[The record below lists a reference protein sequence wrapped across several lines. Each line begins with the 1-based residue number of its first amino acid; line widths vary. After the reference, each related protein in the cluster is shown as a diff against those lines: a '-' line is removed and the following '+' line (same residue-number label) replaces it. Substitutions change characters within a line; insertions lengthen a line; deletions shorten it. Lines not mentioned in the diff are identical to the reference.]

1 VELLYLIA
9 VFYGLFLLVLPVWLI
24 ALSFRAGRLRRELSE
39 AREEHKREQLRL
51 QRAVGELQTKLAS
64 LQSQPAQPAPEK
76 PAAEPPAPATPTPV
90 PVTPPPPAPTPSIVP
105 RGPTPVAIPPA
116 PVVPQKPP
124 TPPAH
129 LETKP
134 PEPKP
139 VTPAHVPAPP
149 PPPAVV
155 PSAPPAPA
163 KVAPPTAPTNVPAT
177 PATPP
182 RPAAAPIAAHASAP
196 SFSSPLRTAAPHPTL
211 RDRMKRASSL
221 EETLGAN
228 WLAKIGVVML
238 VIGVAYFGIQELR
251 TMGPGGIAFV
261 SYLVSF
267 VLLIGGIFVE
277 KNQSYQLLGKLGI
290 GGGWAV
296 LFWTTY
302 AIHNV
307 RAMHVLDSLALD
319 CILMLAVAIGMGVH
333 TLRYKSQL
341 VTGLAFLLGYTTVAL
356 SFSEV
361 QPYARIGVN
370 GQNTAYG
377 LAAGVVLS
385 IGLVSIVLKMGWFEL
400 EVFGLLS
407 SYLNHL
413 YWLYRILGPGG
424 ARGRDFPEYHTSL
437 AMLFFYWLIFRI
449 SYVTRTIKND
459 SEERVS
465 AVSAVLNSVLL
476 IGLLRFQSVHPEL
489 AYLALFAIG
498 TFELAFALLPA
509 TRQRRRAFVLLSIM
523 GSAFI
528 LGAVPAH
535 YVGQANYVA
544 FLWVLGGE
552 IFLAAGI
559 IFEEVVF
566 RRVGLFTGLLVG
578 FELLAFNLR
587 PLVHLRAHSEAL
599 DLQSGVLFALCGFV
613 FYLNA
618 LFVRSHGERFF
629 ESSLDRATLIIHSYL
644 GAFAAAVAAWAL
656 FSNDWT
662 GVAFAVAMLALAAL
676 DRRLQSVHLQIQCG
690 LLGLLTLYRALVFNV
705 HLEAP
710 SRIHITSRLITLSLL
725 GALFYATAKLSA
737 LRDEQGQRIL
747 RALFSFAGATMFG
760 FLIWTE
766 SPEPWIA
773 PLFLLAGMVLALI
786 ARRLDLFHLAAQ
798 EHCFAI
804 AALLQTLDFNYQL
817 NRHFGPFSLRLITVS
832 LVAAGLYAVSRR
844 STIAGASYALGS
856 AYLHTTAATFLLA
869 YLMWYETT
877 TWLAVFWALFAL
889 VLTAID
895 RRFQLDDF
903 RWQAHG
909 LAAITL
915 LRCVGFSI
923 YTNELWHGL
932 SVRLLTLALVAVI
945 FYSMSLLIRLPE
957 EWRARDFHH
966 IYSWAASFLVSL
978 LLWYELDP
986 VSRALGWAIFGLVLF
1001 EYGFLRKIAQYRYQ
1015 AYVAFAAS
1023 FVRIFFANLTAG
1035 RPGDFLSERLYTV
1048 LPLILIFFFVYAQ
1061 LSEKDDG
1068 TIREKRF
1075 RSDVFVAYLGTAT
1088 LAALCYF
1095 QFDPDWVVV
1104 AYAAIVFAL
1113 FALAWFLRREV
1124 FLHQGIL
1131 LTLLTF
1137 ARGSAHNLFGGS
1149 HFRDRDWSGR
1159 YVILSTAIII
1169 LLATLYFAFQL
1180 RESYRTHP
1188 STNRRDNIFSRLVA
1202 RPEQLQFFV
1211 PIIMLTVMLA
1221 LKAEAGW
1228 ITVSWGIEGALII
1241 LFALTIGEY
1250 SFRLGGLALL
1260 LLCVAKV
1267 GAIDFWRLSN
1277 FNKYLTLMVVG
1288 VSLIGVS
1295 ALYIYFGDRIKQ
1307 YL

>member
-1 VELLYLIA
+1 VALLYLIA

-24 ALSFRAGRLRRELSE
+24 VLSARAAKLRRELSE
-39 AREEHKREQLRL
+39 TREEHKREQLKL
-51 QRAVGELQTKLAS
+51 QRVVGELQTKLAS
-64 LQSQPAQPAPEK
+64 LQSAPPATEK
-76 PAAEPPAPATPTPV
+76 PAAETPAPSAAAPVQVSTPPATPTPSV
-90 PVTPPPPAPTPSIVP
+90 VP
-105 RGPTPVAIPPA
+105 RAFTPVSIPPA
-116 PVVPQKPP
+116 PVVPPKPP
-124 TPPAH
+124 SPPAAVH
-129 LETKP
+129 FETKL

-139 VTPAHVPAPP
+139 TSPATAAVQPAPP
-149 PPPAVV
+149 PALPP
-155 PSAPPAPA
+155 
-163 KVAPPTAPTNVPAT
+163 KVAPPSAAPQLPTT

-182 RPAAAPIAAHASAP
+182 RPAAPPLAARISTP
-196 SFSSPLRTAAPHPTL
+196 SFSSPLRAAAPQATL
-211 RDRMKRASSL
+211 RERMQRASSL

-251 TMGPGGIAFV
+251 TMGPAGIAFV

-277 KNQSYQLLGKLGI
+277 RNQSYQLLGKLGI

-341 VTGLAFLLGYTTVAL
+341 VTGMAFLLGYTTVAL

-361 QPYARIGVN
+361 QSYARLGAN
-370 GQNTAYG
+370 GENTAYG

-385 IGLVSIVLKMGWFEL
+385 IGLVFIVLKMGWFEL
-400 EVFGLLS
+400 EVFGVLS

-424 ARGRDFPEYHTSL
+424 AHGRNFPEYHTSL

-449 SYVTRTIKND
+449 SYVTRTVKND
-459 SEERVS
+459 FEERVS
-465 AVSAVLNSVLL
+465 TVSAVLNSLL
-476 IGLLRFQSVHPEL
+476 LLGLLRFQSIHPEL

-498 TFELAFALLPA
+498 FFELAFALLPA
-509 TRQRRRAFVLLSIM
+509 TRRRRRAFVLLSII
-523 GSAFI
+523 GSALI
-528 LGAVPAH
+528 LAAVPSH
-535 YVGQANYVA
+535 YTGNPVAILWLVGAEV
-544 FLWVLGGE
+544 
-552 IFLAAGI
+552 FLAAGI

-566 RRVGLFTGLLVG
+566 RRLGLLTGLLVG
-578 FELLAFNLR
+578 IDLFGFNFH
-587 PLVHLRAHSEAL
+587 PLIVLRARSEAP
-599 DLQSGVLFALCGFV
+599 DVTTGVLFALCAV
-613 FYLNA
+613 VLYLNA
-618 LFVRSHGERFF
+618 LYVASRWEKLLGGR
-629 ESSLDRATLIIHSYL
+629 LDRNLLILHSYI
-644 GAFAAAVAAWAL
+644 AAATGATAAWAL

-676 DRRLQSVHLQIQCG
+676 NRRLQSLHLQIQCG
-690 LLGLLTLYRALVFNV
+690 LLGLLTVYRALVFNV

-710 SRIHITSRLITLSLL
+710 AHIHITSRLITLPLL

-747 RALFSFAGATMFG
+747 RAVFSFAGAGMFG

-766 SPEPWIA
+766 SPELWVA
-773 PLFLLAGMVLALI
+773 PLFLLAGLLLALA

-804 AALLQTLDFNYQL
+804 AALLQTLDFNFQIGG
-817 NRHFGPFSLRLITVS
+817 HFGPLSLRLITVS
-832 LVAAGLYAVSRR
+832 LVAAGLYAISRH
-844 STIAGASYALGS
+844 STIAEASYALGA

-895 RRFQLDDF
+895 RRFELDDL

-923 YTNELWHGL
+923 YTNQVWHGL
-932 SVRLLTLALVAVI
+932 SVRLLTLAFVAVI

-966 IYSWAASFLVSL
+966 LYSWAASFLVSL

-986 VSRALGWAIFGLVLF
+986 VTRALGWAIFGLVLF

-1035 RPGDFLSERLYTV
+1035 APGQFFSERMYTV
-1048 LPLILIFFFVYAQ
+1048 LPLVLIFFFVYAQ
-1061 LSEKDDG
+1061 LSEKVDG

-1075 RSDVFVAYLGTAT
+1075 RSDVFVAYLGTA
-1088 LAALCYF
+1088 ALVALSYF

-1104 AYAAIVFAL
+1104 AYASIVFVL
-1113 FALAWFLRREV
+1113 FLLAWSLQREV

-1131 LTLLTF
+1131 LTLLTL
-1137 ARGSAHNLFGGS
+1137 ARGSTHNLLGAS

-1159 YVILSTAIII
+1159 YVIVSSAIVI
-1169 LLATLYFAFQL
+1169 LLATLYFAFRL
-1180 RESYRTHP
+1180 RESYRARP
-1188 STNRRDNIFSRLVA
+1188 AANSGASGNVFSRLVA

-1211 PIIMLTVMLA
+1211 PIILLTVMLA
-1221 LKAEAGW
+1221 IKAEAGW
-1228 ITVSWGIEGALII
+1228 ITVSWGIEGLMII
-1241 LFALTIGEY
+1241 LFALAVQER
-1250 SFRLGGLALL
+1250 SFRLTGLALL

-1267 GAIDFWRLSN
+1267 VTLDAWRLDQTSRYIT
-1277 FNKYLTLMVVG
+1277 FIIVG
-1288 VSLIGVS
+1288 VALIAVS
-1295 ALYIYFGDRIKQ
+1295 SLYIRFRESIRQ

>member
-1 VELLYLIA
+1 
-9 VFYGLFLLVLPVWLI
+9 
-24 ALSFRAGRLRRELSE
+24 
-39 AREEHKREQLRL
+39 
-51 QRAVGELQTKLAS
+51 
-64 LQSQPAQPAPEK
+64 
-76 PAAEPPAPATPTPV
+76 
-90 PVTPPPPAPTPSIVP
+90 
-105 RGPTPVAIPPA
+105 
-116 PVVPQKPP
+116 
-124 TPPAH
+124 
-129 LETKP
+129 
-134 PEPKP
+134 
-139 VTPAHVPAPP
+139 
-149 PPPAVV
+149 
-155 PSAPPAPA
+155 
-163 KVAPPTAPTNVPAT
+163 
-177 PATPP
+177 
-182 RPAAAPIAAHASAP
+182 
-196 SFSSPLRTAAPHPTL
+196 
-211 RDRMKRASSL
+211 MKRASSL

-261 SYLVSF
+261 SYSVSL

-361 QPYARIGVN
+361 QPYARVGIN

-465 AVSAVLNSVLL
+465 TVSAVLNSLL
-476 IGLLRFQSVHPEL
+476 LLGLLRFQSVHPEL

-498 TFELAFALLPA
+498 AFELAFALLPA
-509 TRQRRRAFVLLSIM
+509 TRRRRRAFVLLSVM
-523 GSAFI
+523 GSALI
-528 LGAVPAH
+528 LAAVPSH
-535 YVGQANYVA
+535 YTGNPVAILWLVGAEV
-544 FLWVLGGE
+544 
-552 IFLAAGI
+552 FLAAGI

-566 RRVGLFTGLLVG
+566 RRLGLLTGLLVG
-578 FELLAFNLR
+578 IDLFGFNFR
-587 PLVHLRAHSEAL
+587 PLIVLRARSEAP
-599 DLQSGVLFALCGFV
+599 DIVTGVLFGLCAV
-613 FYLNA
+613 VLYLNA
-618 LFVRSHGERFF
+618 LYIASRWEKLLGGR
-629 ESSLDRATLIIHSYL
+629 LDRNLLILHSYI
-644 GAFAAAVAAWAL
+644 AAATGATAAWAL

-676 DRRLQSVHLQIQCG
+676 NRRLQSLHLQIQCG

-705 HLEAP
+705 HFEAP
-710 SRIHITSRLITLSLL
+710 SHLHITSRLITLPLL

-747 RALFSFAGATMFG
+747 RALFSFAGATMLG

-773 PLFLLAGMVLALI
+773 PLFLLAGIALALI
-786 ARRLDLFHLAAQ
+786 ARRVDVFHLAAQ
-798 EHCFAI
+798 EHCFAV

-817 NRHFGPFSLRLITVS
+817 NGHFGPLSLRLITVS
-832 LVAAGLYAVSRR
+832 LVAAGLYAISRR

-869 YLMWYETT
+869 YLMWHETT

-895 RRFQLDDF
+895 RRFQLDDL

-1068 TIREKRF
+1068 AVREKRF
-1075 RSDVFVAYLGTAT
+1075 RSDVFVVYLGTAT

-1095 QFDPDWVVV
+1095 QFDPDWIVV

-1137 ARGSAHNLFGGS
+1137 ARGSAHNLLGAS

-1159 YVILSTAIII
+1159 YVILSTAILI

-1180 RESYRTHP
+1180 RESYRMRP
-1188 STNRRDNIFSRLVA
+1188 PANRRDNIFSRLVA

-1211 PIIMLTVMLA
+1211 PIILLTVMLA

-1241 LFALTIGEY
+1241 LFAFSVKEP
-1250 SFRLGGLALL
+1250 SFRWAGLGLL
-1260 LLCVAKV
+1260 LLCVGRV
-1267 GAIDFWRLSN
+1267 TTIDYWRFDN
-1277 FNKYLTLMVVG
+1277 ARRAMTLIILALALIA
-1288 VSLIGVS
+1288 VSFLYVKFRE
-1295 ALYIYFGDRIKQ
+1295 ALRQ
-1307 YL
+1307 

>member
-1 VELLYLIA
+1 
-9 VFYGLFLLVLPVWLI
+9 
-24 ALSFRAGRLRRELSE
+24 
-39 AREEHKREQLRL
+39 
-51 QRAVGELQTKLAS
+51 
-64 LQSQPAQPAPEK
+64 
-76 PAAEPPAPATPTPV
+76 
-90 PVTPPPPAPTPSIVP
+90 
-105 RGPTPVAIPPA
+105 
-116 PVVPQKPP
+116 
-124 TPPAH
+124 
-129 LETKP
+129 
-134 PEPKP
+134 
-139 VTPAHVPAPP
+139 
-149 PPPAVV
+149 
-155 PSAPPAPA
+155 
-163 KVAPPTAPTNVPAT
+163 
-177 PATPP
+177 
-182 RPAAAPIAAHASAP
+182 
-196 SFSSPLRTAAPHPTL
+196 
-211 RDRMKRASSL
+211 MKRASSL

-361 QPYARIGVN
+361 QPYARIGIN

-413 YWLYRILGPGG
+413 YWLYRILGPSG
-424 ARGRDFPEYHTSL
+424 ARGRNFPEYHTSL

-449 SYVTRTIKND
+449 SYVARTIKND
-459 SEERVS
+459 SEERIS
-465 AVSAVLNSVLL
+465 TVSAVLNSLL
-476 IGLLRFQSVHPEL
+476 LLGLLRFQSVHPEL

-498 TFELAFALLPA
+498 AFELAFALLPA
-509 TRQRRRAFVLLSIM
+509 TRRRRRAFVLLSVM
-523 GSAFI
+523 GSALI
-528 LGAVPAH
+528 LAAVPSH
-535 YVGQANYVA
+535 YTGNPVAILWLVGAEV
-544 FLWVLGGE
+544 
-552 IFLAAGI
+552 FLAAGI

-566 RRVGLFTGLLVG
+566 RRLGLFTGLLVG
-578 FELLAFNLR
+578 IDLFGFNLH
-587 PLVHLRAHSEAL
+587 PLIVLRARSEAP
-599 DLQSGVLFALCGFV
+599 DIVTGVLFGLCAVVLYF
-613 FYLNA
+613 NA
-618 LFVRSHGERFF
+618 LYIASRWDKLLGGR
-629 ESSLDRATLIIHSYL
+629 LDRNLLILHSYI
-644 GAFAAAVAAWAL
+644 AAATGATAAWAL

-662 GVAFAVAMLALAAL
+662 GVAFAGAMLALAAL
-676 DRRLQSVHLQIQCG
+676 NRRLQSLHLQIQCG

-710 SRIHITSRLITLSLL
+710 SHIHITSRLVTLPLL

-766 SPEPWIA
+766 SPELWIA
-773 PLFLLAGMVLALI
+773 PLFLLAGIVLALI

-798 EHCFAI
+798 EHCFAV
-804 AALLQTLDFNYQL
+804 AAALQTLDFNYQL
-817 NRHFGPFSLRLITVS
+817 NGHFGPLSLRLLTVS
-832 LVAAGLYAVSRR
+832 LVAAGLYAISRR

-877 TWLAVFWALFAL
+877 TWLALLWALFAL

-895 RRFQLDDF
+895 RRFQFDDL

-945 FYSMSLLIRLPE
+945 FYSMSLLIRLPA

-1088 LAALCYF
+1088 LAALSYF

-1137 ARGSAHNLFGGS
+1137 ARGSAHNLLGAS

-1159 YVILSTAIII
+1159 YVILSTAIVI
-1169 LLATLYFAFQL
+1169 LLVTLYFAFQL
-1180 RESYRTHP
+1180 RESYRAHP
-1188 STNRRDNIFSRLVA
+1188 PANRRDNIFSRLVA
-1202 RPEQLQFFV
+1202 RPEQLQFFA
-1211 PIIMLTVMLA
+1211 PIILLTVMLA

-1267 GAIDFWRLSN
+1267 GAMDFWRLSN

-1288 VSLIGVS
+1288 VALISVS